1 MNLDDILAR
10 RGLKLEDLSSEEQET
25 LFTWMNALDN
35 QQINVETI
43 RGYIRKMEE
52 GVSQELAS
60 IEEAPT
66 NWLSLLSFLVPMIGI
81 IRKWYLDQR
90 KTYLLARMRNYY
102 LLGSMLSTPEQ
113 AKKAIEKQIAGISR
127 TKIK

>member
-1 MNLDDILAR
+1 MNVDEILAR
-10 RGLKLEDLSSEEQET
+10 RGLKMEDLSPEEQET
-25 LFTWMNALDN
+25 LFSWMNALDS
-35 QQINVETI
+35 QQINVEVI

-60 IEEAPT
+60 IEDTPT
-66 NWLSLLSFLVPMIGI
+66 NWLSLLAFLVPLIGL

-90 KTYLLARMRNYY
+90 KNYLLARLRNYY

-113 AKKAIEKQIAGISR
+113 ARKAIEKQIAGISR
-127 TKIK
+127 TKVK